1 MTHTDYIKLMLNI
14 KDNNVYFYDDFLKIV
29 NINGKKTKVFR
40 AFLTYIP
47 DHCYRCGHINRGWD
61 DVINWG
67 FKRNCKIKITKVC
80 GYDSLLVLD
89 KQRYKCKHCNLTFV
103 AKTNVVD
110 FHKQISNDTNLNI
123 KLELMQKGTE
133 KDIARRN
140 NVSTNHVVFQKT
152 LLLKTTVSCLIF

>member
-29 NINGKKTKVFR
+29 NFNGKKTKVFR

-47 DHCYRCGHINRGWD
+47 DFCYRCGHINRGWN

-103 AKTNVVD
+103 AKTNVAA
-110 FHKQISNDTNLNI
+110 FS
-123 KLELMQKGTE
+123 
-133 KDIARRN
+133 
-140 NVSTNHVVFQKT
+140 
-152 LLLKTTVSCLIF
+152 